1 MSTPITFKDTIVIR
15 GRPDTL
21 FRLALD
27 PKRREKWDPSYVK
40 AAYVG
45 EEKLTNGAQVRFK
58 LPTRLLGLS
67 FVARY
72 GNIQAP
78 TRGNWESVRSFGPVE
93 KLMQSWNFKPIPGG
107 TEVTLSTNAVVRYR
121 FVAKPVERVLRQM
134 SGQSLLE
141 LQRQVDKQGAQLM
154 EDTAREYQQKQRDEK
169 AAAKKAGKKPAAP
182 AAKPDGK
189 KSR

>member
-1 MSTPITFKDTIVIR
+1 MSTPIQFKDTIVIR
-15 GRPDTL
+15 SRPDVL

-27 PKRREKWDPSYVK
+27 PRRREKWDPSYVK
-40 AAYVG
+40 ASYVG
-45 EEKLTNGAQVRFK
+45 DEKLGNGTQVRFK

-72 GNIQAP
+72 SNFQAP
-78 TRGNWESVRSFGPVE
+78 TRGSYESVKPFGPVE
-93 KLMQSWNFKPIPGG
+93 RLSQRWNFKPIPGG
-107 TEVTLSTNAVVRYR
+107 TEVSLATDASVRYR

-154 EDTAREYQQKQRDEK
+154 EDTAREYQQKQRDEQR
-169 AAAKKAGKKPAAP
+169 AAKKAGKK
-182 AAKPDGK
+182 AK
-189 KSR
+189 